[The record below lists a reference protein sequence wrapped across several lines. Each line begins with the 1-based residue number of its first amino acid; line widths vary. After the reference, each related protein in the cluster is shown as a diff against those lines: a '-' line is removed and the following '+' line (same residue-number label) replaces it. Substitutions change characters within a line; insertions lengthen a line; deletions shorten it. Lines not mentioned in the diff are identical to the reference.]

1 MRITQLILEGYK
13 RLMLSDIQ
21 RVEFTPRNSMQL
33 IIGSNGAGKSSIL
46 EEMTPLPSHH
56 TNFTKGGRKFVAL
69 LHRGVHYTL
78 DSVYRTGSGHHSFK
92 RNNEELNEGGTL
104 AIQKDLVEEHFGLTR
119 EIHEL
124 LIGLTPFTGLSTAKR
139 REWLTRLTP
148 VDMRYAFGLYNRVRS
163 LHRDQLGVIKHIT
176 KRMGRENHDLP
187 DEGEITRY
195 RQHIKQLTDK
205 LDVLFT
211 KRQSDATS
219 PFTDK
224 RDFEAQ
230 LRQRTE
236 RAKHLLTKQPMIPP
250 AWGVSSASGLFE
262 AIHAAQTDY
271 QRRHA
276 VLERLQEEH
285 QQLVQQAPSRDD
297 SLSEADIARL
307 RQEVKQK
314 TAEVE
319 RCAQQLDQYHG
330 PFPLVELP
338 LDRRP
343 HELLTSVFDE
353 WQSLLQTFP
362 ENPEGYFTQDKGQ
375 AAQERHQKA
384 SGARHKLDGQLNGL
398 LTRLARLKGCES
410 VVCPNCNHTFQPGV
424 TDNDIKGLEATKDQL
439 TTAIERLD
447 KQLAAD
453 KQYLDDYEDYV
464 GYVRRFRRLV
474 GESVLFKPLWDVCVE
489 EKVMF
494 RQPRNYTSAAIAWY
508 EAMQQ
513 RIAWQQA
520 MQDRDTL
527 AHRLRYVES
536 IDKQALTQQ
545 DQRRRDL
552 ETEITRDTQQLKH
565 DKRHIQAME
574 HTQRELLDYERSLQ
588 ESISELES
596 FFQELAQQR
605 DYLFQQAVLDE
616 TQHTQ
621 MQLAQT
627 QETLSKIELR
637 EGVLN
642 DLHQQNEQATQ
653 AYKDYGLLVKA
664 LAPTDGLIGRYL
676 MGFMQ
681 NVVKMVNA
689 VIAEIWT
696 YPMEMLPSQVEK
708 DELDYR
714 FPLDV
719 NNGAVTAPDISR
731 GSMSQRDIVDFAFK
745 LLVMKFMGLSD
756 MPLYLDEFGSTFDE
770 QHRQN
775 LIPFI
780 NQMLELNQIDQVFF
794 ISHYVTTHGA
804 FNQAE
809 VMVLDPRNVSVPQDY
824 NRHVKLS

>member
-1 MRITQLILEGYK
+1 MRITQLVLEKYK

-21 RVEFTPRNSMQL
+21 RFEYNPRNNMQL
-33 IIGSNGAGKSSIL
+33 IIGSNGSGKSSVL
-46 EEMTPLPSHH
+46 EEMTPLPAHH
-56 TNFTKGGRKFVAL
+56 SNFAKGGRKTFAAV
-69 LHRGVHYTL
+69 HRGVTYNL
-78 DSVYRTGSGHHSFK
+78 DSHYQRGSGHHSFI
-92 RNNEELNEGGTL
+92 RDGVELNEGGTM
-104 AIQKDLVEEHFGLTR
+104 AVQKDLVEEHFGLTR

-139 REWLTRLTP
+139 REWLTKLTP
-148 VDMRYAFGLYNRVRS
+148 VDMRYAFNMYNKVRS

-176 KRMGRENHDLP
+176 KRMGRENQDLP
-187 DEGEITRY
+187 DDGEVSRY
-195 RQHIKQLTDK
+195 RQHVKQLTDK
-205 LDVLFT
+205 LDELYT
-211 KRQSDATS
+211 HRKSDAHS
-219 PFTDK
+219 PFTGQ
-224 RDFEAQ
+224 RDLEEQ
-230 LRQRTE
+230 LRTRTD
-236 RAKHLLTKQPMIPP
+236 RAKRLLAKQPTLPP
-250 AWGVSSASGLFE
+250 EWGVSSAEGLTQ
-262 AIHAAQTDY
+262 AIHDANTEY

-276 VLERLQEEH
+276 VLERMQEEH
-285 QQLVQQAPSRDD
+285 QQLLQQAPSRDD
-297 SLSEADIARL
+297 SLSEEDIARL
-307 RQEVKQK
+307 RQEVEQK
-314 TAEVE
+314 NRDVE
-319 RCAQQLDQYHG
+319 SLAQDLRRYQGH
-330 PFPLVELP
+330 FPLIELP
-338 LDRRP
+338 LDRQP
-343 HELLTSVFDE
+343 TKLLTSVFDE
-353 WQSLLQTFP
+353 WQTLLQTFP
-362 ENPEGYFTQDKGQ
+362 ENTEGYFTQDKGK
-375 AAQERHQKA
+375 ATQERYQKA
-384 SGARHKLDGQLNGL
+384 TGERQKLDGQLNGL

-410 VVCPNCNHTFQPGV
+410 VQCPKCDHEFQPGV
-424 TDNDIKGLEATKDQL
+424 SERDIKGLEATKEKM
-439 TTAIERLD
+439 TAAIEQLD
-447 KQLAAD
+447 KQIAED

-474 GESVLFKPLWDVCVE
+474 NESVLFKPLWDVCVE

-508 EAMQQ
+508 EAMQTQ
-513 RIAWQQA
+513 VAWQHA
-520 MQDRDTL
+520 VQDRDTL
-527 AHRLRYVES
+527 AHRLRYVEA

-545 DQRRRDL
+545 DQRRKNL
-552 ETEITRDTQQLKH
+552 ETEIDKETQEL
-565 DKRHIQAME
+565 RHRHRRIKSMEQAQQ
-574 HTQRELLDYERSLQ
+574 TLYDYERLLREASG
-588 ESISELES
+588 ELEA
-596 FFQELAQQR
+596 FFADLDKQR
-605 DYLFQQAVLDE
+605 DYLFQKAVVDE
-616 TQHTQ
+616 TQATQ

-642 DLHQQNEQATQ
+642 DLQQQHDEATQ
-653 AYKDYGLLVKA
+653 AHKDYGILVKA

-696 YPMEMLPSQVEK
+696 YPMEVLPSQVEK
-708 DELDYR
+708 DELDYK

-731 GSMSQRDIVDFAFK
+731 GSASQRDIVDFAFK
-745 LLVMKFMGLSD
+745 LLVMKFMGLED

-824 NRHVKLS
+824 NQHVKLS